1 MLGGTI
7 GKAYTP
13 SAPVTTVA
21 GPAPPAARS
30 TRPGALLRLSK
41 TTPEGSIS
49 RVVVTDTAT
58 LPQCVTFAVTTSLRS
73 TSRTP
78 SPEATGRVVA
88 SAVGTS
94 GWMRNR
100 PVLGAVSV
108 AANVSVSPVN

>member
-1 MLGGTI
+1 MSCTV
-7 GKAYTP
+7 TP
-13 SAPVTTVA
+13 AT
-21 GPAPPAARS
+21 
-30 TRPGALLRLSK
+30 GALLRLSK

-78 SPEATGRVVA
+78 APEATGRVVA

-94 GWMRNR
+94 AWTRNR
-100 PVLGAVSV
+100 PVPGAVSV
-108 AANVSVSPVN
+108 ATNESTSPVGRTATLRGPVDTPVGTAWPGAAP